1 MSNMKL
7 TLWYIAA
14 IALFTSCSQDE
25 PTGDSLPEERVPMVL
40 NVGGLQVTATP
51 DTRGIFDGDW
61 SDVTQIAVTET
72 STDEGKKT
80 YTVTPA
86 ADYSTAELA
95 PEDEA
100 NTIWWNYNDEVKT
113 ITAWHPV
120 DKEMPQ
126 VGGSWTVTADQRD
139 GIPVD
144 EDLLYASGQVTLQ
157 NPYLTFR
164 HLLSKVVI
172 NIWQSDY
179 LQNYSPTDVEVTMDN
194 ICLDG
199 KFELGTYE
207 ELILNND
214 GGTGTTVH
222 PHRCD
227 QATSG
232 CFATYEA
239 LVMPQS
245 VTTMD
250 SRNIIIQVDGVQYV
264 WGISLQTMGN
274 NSFDSGCQYTFNITV
289 DAKGLK
295 VSVAQSTAWTD
306 GNDGEGSVALP

>member
-14 IALFTSCSQDE
+14 IALFTSCTQDE
-25 PTGDSLPEERVPMVL
+25 PTGDSLPEGRVPMVL
-40 NVGGLQVTATP
+40 NAGGLQVTATP

-100 NTIWWNYNDEVKT
+100 NTIWWNYNNEEKD
-113 ITAWHPV
+113 IIAWHPV

-144 EDLLYASGQVTLQ
+144 EDLLYASRQVTLQ

-172 NIWQSDY
+172 NIRQSDY
-179 LQNYSPTDVEVTMDN
+179 LQNYSLTDVEVTMDN

-207 ELILNND
+207 ELILEND

-227 QATSG
+227 QAASG

-239 LVMPQS
+239 LVMPQT
-245 VTTMD
+245 VTMD
-250 SRNIIIQVDGVQYV
+250 NRNIIIQVDGVQYV

-289 DAKGLK
+289 DAKGLE
-295 VSVAQSTAWTD
+295 VSVSQSLTWTD
-306 GNDGEGSVALP
+306 GNSGEGSVALP

>member
-1 MSNMKL
+1 MRRTRHFLYSL
-7 TLWYIAA
+7 LAA
-14 IALFTSCSQDE
+14 SLMTACTQDE
-25 PTGDSLPEERVPMVL
+25 QAGNALPEGEYPLVL
-40 NVGGLQVTATP
+40 NAGGLQVTATP
-51 DTRGIFDGDW
+51 DTRGIFEGDW
-61 SDVTQIAVTET
+61 SDVTRIAVTEI
-72 STDEGKKT
+72 STDADKMT
-80 YTVTPA
+80 YKVTPA

-95 PEDEA
+95 PLDEA
-100 NTIWWNYNDEVKT
+100 NTIWWNSTDEVKT
-113 ITAWHPV
+113 IIAWHPV

-144 EDLLYASGQVTLQ
+144 EDLLYASRQVTLQ

-172 NIWQSDY
+172 NIRQSDY
-179 LQNYSPTDVEVTMDN
+179 LQNYSLTDVEVTMDN

-199 KFELGTYE
+199 ELELGIYE

-214 GGTGTTVH
+214 GGTGTIVH

-227 QATSG
+227 QAASG

-239 LVMPQS
+239 LVMPQT
-245 VTTMD
+245 VTMD
-250 SRNIIIQVDGVQYV
+250 NRNIIIQVDGGQYV
-264 WGISLQTMGN
+264 WGISLQTIGN

-289 DAKGLK
+289 DAKGLD
-295 VSVAQSTAWTD
+295 VLVAQSTTWTS
-306 GNDGEGSVALP
+306 GNGGSGSVALP

>member
-1 MSNMKL
+1 MRKMRHILYSL
-7 TLWYIAA
+7 LAA
-14 IALFTSCSQDE
+14 SLMTACTQDE
-25 PTGDSLPEERVPMVL
+25 HTGCSLPEGRVPMVL
-40 NVGGLQVTATP
+40 NAGGLQVTATP

-179 LQNYSPTDVEVTMDN
+179 LQNYSLTDVEVTMDN

-207 ELILNND
+207 ELILYND

-227 QATSG
+227 QAASG

-264 WGISLQTMGN
+264 WGISLQTIGN

-289 DAKGLK
+289 DAKGLD
-295 VSVAQSTAWTD
+295 VSVAQSSAWTD
-306 GNDGEGSVALP
+306 GNDGSGSVVL

>member
-1 MSNMKL
+1 MRKMRHILYSL
-7 TLWYIAA
+7 LAA
-14 IALFTSCSQDE
+14 SLMTACTQDE
-25 PTGDSLPEERVPMVL
+25 HTGGSLPEGRVPMVL
-40 NVGGLQVTATP
+40 NAGGLQVTATP

-86 ADYSTAELA
+86 ADYSTAELV

-100 NTIWWNYNDEVKT
+100 NTIWWNYNNEEKD
-113 ITAWHPV
+113 IIAWHPV

-126 VGGSWTVTADQRD
+126 VGGSWTVTANQRD

-172 NIWQSDY
+172 NIRQSDY

-199 KFELGTYE
+199 KLELGIYE

-214 GGTGTTVH
+214 GGTGTTVL

-227 QATSG
+227 QAASG

-239 LVMPQS
+239 LVMPQT
-245 VTTMD
+245 VTMD
-250 SRNIIIQVDGVQYV
+250 NRNIIIQVDGVQYV
-264 WGISLQTMGN
+264 WGISLQTIGN
-274 NSFDSGCQYTFNITV
+274 TSFDSGCQYTFNITV
-289 DAKGLK
+289 DAKGLE
-295 VSVAQSTAWTD
+295 VSVAQSSAWTD
-306 GNDGEGSVALP
+306 GNSGSGSVALP